1 MNTGPLRVRMSTMAN
16 SNFHRFT
23 DALLA
28 TGIAALALAAAPS
41 QAAIAP
47 ATTGNGEL
55 FMSVYD
61 ATAKVSYTFDT
72 GVFMDDFFVWGQQ
85 DSGSQR
91 FWEISDPNWAD
102 FLSRV
107 NVANLRWAVMAG
119 DSSGTALAGGT
130 RLFTTLS
137 LTTAGTGPNYLTNG
151 PNNSQF
157 TSGLGATQLGTFFS
171 AVNVTGTHGRSGA
184 TATDYSVN
192 GSSVN
197 AATDPGI
204 SYFGE
209 AGGTGPDFNA
219 NMRNLHLDNAVG
231 QSSFFY
237 YVTRTNSASGG
248 QGTGIQ
254 PATFD
259 EFDNLGHDGYF
270 GFTYVDALLY
280 PTSPYAG
287 KYLLSYT
294 LASAVP
300 TAQQTAFAAT
310 IGRTEYDGGFSVVRL
325 DGTAAAGFETGAGIA
340 SVKLG
345 GLDAVGET
353 LTSSVPEPTSWAM
366 LLGGLGVL
374 CASRALARRRHR

>member
-1 MNTGPLRVRMSTMAN
+1 MSTMAN

-28 TGIAALALAAAPS
+28 TGLTALALAAAPS
-41 QAAIAP
+41 QAAIASS
-47 ATTGNGEL
+47 TTGNGEL
-55 FMSVYD
+55 FMSVFD

-72 GVFMDDFFVWGQQ
+72 GVLMDDFFVFGQQ

-91 FWEISDPNWAD
+91 FWQIDDANWTD

-107 NVANLRWAVMAG
+107 NVSNLRWAVMAG
-119 DSSGTALAGGT
+119 DSSGTQLAGGT

-137 LTTAGTGPNYLTNG
+137 LTPAGTGPDYVTNG
-151 PNNSQF
+151 PTNTQF
-157 TSGLGATQLGTFFS
+157 TSGLGSTQLGTFIS
-171 AVNVTGTHGRSGA
+171 GVNVTGTHGAPGA
-184 TATDYSVN
+184 ASIDYSVN

-197 AATDPGI
+197 AQTDPGI
-204 SYFGE
+204 NYFGE
-209 AGGTGPDFNA
+209 PGGTGPDFNT

-237 YVTRTNSASGG
+237 YITRTNSPTGG
-248 QGTGIQ
+248 IGNGILK
-254 PATFD
+254 ATFD

-280 PTSPYAG
+280 PTSPFAG

-294 LASAVP
+294 IASALP
-300 TAQQTAFAAT
+300 TAQQTAFAAS
-310 IGRTEYDGGFSVVRL
+310 IGRTEHDGGFSVVRL
-325 DGTAAAGFETGAGIA
+325 DGVAAAGFETGAGLT

-345 GLDAVGET
+345 GVGT
-353 LTSSVPEPTSWAM
+353 AGDSITSSVPEPTSWAL

-374 CASRALARRRHR
+374 SARRAIARCRHR